1 MYYSTTKQGRSFR
14 GNGLSTYENDSHETN
29 IPEIIE
35 SLSNALVTLESIK
48 EAELIQLL
56 KTHVQ
61 NFPKNGIDF
70 YKLTRRYEKTLIEH
84 ALKKSKGSQ
93 TKAAKLLNL
102 RLTTLNAMIKRHNI
116 QVT

>member
-1 MYYSTTKQGRSFR
+1 MYYSTTKQDRHFR
-14 GNGLSTYENDSHETN
+14 GNGLSTFENNSQETN

-56 KTHVQ
+56 KLHVQ
-61 NFPKNGIDF
+61 NFPKSGIDF

-84 ALKKSKGSQ
+84 ALKKTKGSQ

-116 QVT
+116 QVS

>member
-1 MYYSTTKQGRSFR
+1 MYFSTTKQGKNFR
-14 GNGLSTYENDSHETN
+14 GNGFSNYENNPDETN
-29 IPEIIE
+29 IHEVIE
-35 SLSNALVTLESIK
+35 SLSSALVTLESIK

-56 KTHVQ
+56 KLHVQ

-70 YKLTRRYEKTLIEH
+70 YKLTSRYEKTLIEH
-84 ALKKSKGSQ
+84 ALKKTKGSQ

-116 QVT
+116 QI

>member
-1 MYYSTTKQGRSFR
+1 MYFSTTKQGKNFR
-14 GNGLSTYENDSHETN
+14 GNGISNYENSPDETN
-29 IPEIIE
+29 IHEVIE

-56 KTHVQ
+56 KLHVQ

-70 YKLTRRYEKTLIEH
+70 YKLTSRYEKTLIEH
-84 ALKKSKGSQ
+84 ALKKTKGSQ

-116 QVT
+116 EI

>member
-14 GNGLSTYENDSHETN
+14 GNGLSTYENDSQTN

-48 EAELIQLL
+48 EAEMIQLL

-84 ALKKSKGSQ
+84 ALKKTKGSQ

-116 QVT
+116 QVS

>member
-1 MYYSTTKQGRSFR
+1 MYFSTTKQGKNFR
-14 GNGLSTYENDSHETN
+14 GNGFSKFENNIDETN
-29 IPEIIE
+29 IHEVIE
-35 SLSNALVTLESIK
+35 SLSNALVTLESIR

-56 KTHVQ
+56 KLHVQ

-70 YKLTRRYEKTLIEH
+70 YKLTSRYEKTLIEH
-84 ALKKSKGSQ
+84 ALKKTKGSQ

-116 QVT
+116 QI

>member
-1 MYYSTTKQGRSFR
+1 MYFSTTKQGKNFR
-14 GNGLSTYENDSHETN
+14 GNGFSNYENNPDETN
-29 IPEIIE
+29 IHEVIE

-56 KTHVQ
+56 KLHVQ

-70 YKLTRRYEKTLIEH
+70 YKLTSQYEKTLIEH
-84 ALKKSKGSQ
+84 ALKKTKGSQ

-116 QVT
+116 QI